1 MKKFNL
7 ILAAAAPLLVVSCM
21 NAGQQTTET
30 QAVKDNNVIVNVPR
44 GEQAPP
50 ANPGQRNFGGMMP
63 MGGANRQRTQR
74 PQGQGQT
81 TQRPA

>member
-1 MKKFNL
+1 MKKRNFL
-7 ILAAAAPLLVVSCM
+7 IAAAMPLLVASCM
-21 NAGQQTTET
+21 NVGQQQTTET
-30 QAVKDNNVIVNVPR
+30 AVKNNNVIVNVPR

-74 PQGQGQT
+74 PQGQ
-81 TQRPA
+81 QR